1 MPLEERTYD
10 LADTAARLHDQM
22 REAAREQAEYPVN
35 SDGAKQAAQEGQRYQ
50 QFRAGLLWACGWPD
64 DPERD
69 GAAWDTETVTL
80 ASLKNGER
88 KMVADLAERNPDLSQ
103 TDLYVAAGTVTA
115 PYLKHD
121 PHNTTPENVVETA
134 LALADTHPHFVDWAE
149 HAISSLGGMGSE
161 GNAYRT
167 LVQEMRTSPTSPN
180 ANG

>member
-1 MPLEERTYD
+1 MPLEEREFD
-10 LADTAARLHDQM
+10 LADTADRLEAEM
-22 REAAREQAEYPVN
+22 RDAARDQAEYPVG

-50 QFRAGLLWACGWPD
+50 QFRAGLLWARGWPD
-64 DPERD
+64 DPDRD
-69 GAAWDTETVTL
+69 GSGWDADSITL

-88 KMVADLAERNPDLSQ
+88 TMISDLAERNPDLSQ
-103 TDLYVAAGTVTA
+103 TDLYVAAGTVDA

-149 HAISSLGGMGSE
+149 HEISSLGGMGAE

-167 LVQEMRTSPTSPN
+167 LVQEMRTSET
-180 ANG
+180 